1 MKKQNI
7 IKISVSAA
15 GIILITSFIISVIK
29 NISIIKSKK
38 DKQ

>member
-7 IKISVSAA
+7 IKISVSVA
-15 GIILITSFIISVIK
+15 GVIIITSFIISVVK